1 MANEQERLEALNKHA
16 GKLGYQIELSVKR
29 LGYCLWQSWPG
40 VGRYM
45 VLGRNDN
52 DGVTLDAIAQK
63 LDEIEARDHAVPAP
77 PGCGPDLEVVNHH
90 ARVRPDTSAP
100 AAAVPQSSPRGGD
113 DQEKPIRPSPRKPSA
128 GTVLTKA
135 SQAPLRLTALYA
147 GRRYDDEVRVSQWR
161 SLN

>member
-1 MANEQERLEALNKHA
+1 MANEQEKLAALKMRAN
-16 GKLGYQIELSVKR
+16 KLGHQIEPSVKK

-77 PGCGPDLEVVNHH
+77 PGCGPDLEGVNHH
-90 ARVRPDTSAP
+90 ARARPVTSAP
-100 AAAVPQSSPRGGD
+100 AAAVPQSSPGGGD
-113 DQEKPIRPSPRKPSA
+113 EQEEPIRPSPRKPSA
-128 GTVLTKA
+128 ETVLTKA
-135 SQAPLRLTALYA
+135 FQAPLHLAALYA
-147 GRRYDDEVRVSQWR
+147 GRCYDDEVRVQWS